1 MHISNYRLVKRV
13 GDVIA
18 IFARVAAEL
27 DARLILVGAGPEA
40 TVAEIDRM
48 ADYAIDLFSDCPRRR
63 AFAAVA
69 RSHAAMNFDYHK
81 IVPQYE
87 AIYERV
93 LEAP

>member
-1 MHISNYRLVKRV
+1 MMSKTPIAERRDSRSFSMKTLATNPNSTTSPRMGETRL
-13 GDVIA
+13 
-18 IFARVAAEL
+18 
-27 DARLILVGAGPEA
+27 
-40 TVAEIDRM
+40 
-48 ADYAIDLFSDCPRRR
+48 SDCPRRR

-81 IVPQYE
+81 IVPQYG